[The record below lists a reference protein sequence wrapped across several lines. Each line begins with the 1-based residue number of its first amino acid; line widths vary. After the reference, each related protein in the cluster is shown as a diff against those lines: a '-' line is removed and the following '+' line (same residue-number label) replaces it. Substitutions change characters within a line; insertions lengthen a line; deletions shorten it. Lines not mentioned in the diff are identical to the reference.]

1 MATQEHKMLKAFGVE
16 KTVEEHLVTLIET
29 NSVTLP
35 NGQEM
40 LTDIA
45 KVCQAALNMIKQN
58 QLS

>member
-1 MATQEHKMLKAFGVE
+1 MLKAFGVE

-40 LTDIA
+40 LTDTA
-45 KVCQAALNMIKQN
+45 KVLQAALDMIKQK
-58 QLS
+58 QLVK